1 MDFAWIFLI
10 IAAVGYLV
18 LRYYPRKKKQ
28 SQPEAVGMD
37 SLGFSPVEYPEAVL
51 KKKVIQMHTKY
62 EDQHLILHDVFELNT
77 EPVAEPQA
85 EPKAEHS
92 AKSDW
97 VYLFDIEDHA
107 GKEPYVLAQDVIAII
122 SSELNTPRINIIAR
136 PQSQGGALGGIVDR
150 FVTRL
155 ADWEDNTQGL
165 KRLSFEDYPKI
176 DKRFYIFSPLVE
188 QAKSFLTPERL
199 DAISN
204 LDEPYA
210 IDMSIDTVTIHQTMP
225 DKRIDRRLRIEQTL
239 KDAYRLTSVLT
250 TKTRS

>member
-10 IAAVGYLV
+10 IAAVGYLF

-28 SQPEAVGMD
+28 PQPEAVGMD

-51 KKKVIQMHTKY
+51 KKKVIQLHTKY
-62 EDQHLILHDVFELNT
+62 EDQQLVLHDVFELKT
-77 EPVAEPQA
+77 EPGAEAEPSV
-85 EPKAEHS
+85 KNN
-92 AKSDW
+92 W

-122 SSELNTPRINIIAR
+122 STELNTPRINIIAR
-136 PQSQGGALGGIVDR
+136 PQSQGGALGGMVDR
-150 FVTRL
+150 FVSRL

-165 KRLSFEDYPKI
+165 KRLSFEDHPEI
-176 DKRFYIFSPLVE
+176 DKRFYIFAPLVE

-199 DAISN
+199 DALSN

-210 IDMSIDTVTIHQTMP
+210 IDMSIDTLTIHQTMP
-225 DKRIDRRLRIEQTL
+225 DKRIDRRQRIENTL
-239 KDAYRLTSVLT
+239 KDAYRLNNVLT